1 MFLYIAWEIFC
12 WGTVLLLKSFHT
24 GRSFFL
30 LTGRHYSL
38 RELTHYFSMFK
49 EFPIKIFL
57 LKSKKLRQLRQSN
70 LPPLFARRRSA
81 SYWAKS
87 EMQLGY
93 RKKYETSFERN
104 PSVSSD
110 LHKSD
115 CYSLKSE
122 RKKFWQ
128 LLQKLICTEVVR
140 IFYVHFSGCS
150 NHFCAGH
157 CSDLCKIEK
166 ITLGFLSKLVSYFFL
181 YPGCISDF
189 AQ

>member
-1 MFLYIAWEIFC
+1 MGEAFLPIYTTHWKWVRPAWS
-12 WGTVLLLKSFHT
+12 TVLLLKSFHT

-38 RELTHYFSMFK
+38 CELTHYFSMFK

-57 LKSKKLRQLRQSN
+57 LKSQKWRQLRQSN

-122 RKKFWQ
+122 RKKI
-128 LLQKLICTEVVR
+128 LTTSTEADMYR
-140 IFYVHFSGCS
+140 SCQ
-150 NHFCAGH
+150 N
-157 CSDLCKIEK
+157 
-166 ITLGFLSKLVSYFFL
+166 FLRSLFRL
-181 YPGCISDF
+181 
-189 AQ
+189 

>member
-1 MFLYIAWEIFC
+1 MFELWSFLISHISNLFVTFSALTPSPSSNK
-12 WGTVLLLKSFHT
+12 GTVLLLKSFHIR
-24 GRSFFL
+24 RSFFL

-38 RELTHYFSMFK
+38 RELTRYFSMFK

-122 RKKFWQ
+122 CKKI
-128 LLQKLICTEVVR
+128 LTTSTEADMYR
-140 IFYVHFSGCS
+140 SCQ
-150 NHFCAGH
+150 N
-157 CSDLCKIEK
+157 
-166 ITLGFLSKLVSYFFL
+166 FLRSLFRL
-181 YPGCISDF
+181 
-189 AQ
+189 

>member
-1 MFLYIAWEIFC
+1 MSRYTSCFTSRC
-12 WGTVLLLKSFHT
+12 HVSNSHSSSTVLLLKSFHIR
-24 GRSFFL
+24 RSFFL
-30 LTGRHYSL
+30 LTGRHNSL
-38 RELTHYFSMFK
+38 CGLTRYYSMFK

-57 LKSKKLRQLRQSN
+57 LKSKKWRQLRQSN

-140 IFYVHFSGCS
+140 IFSFTFQAV
-150 NHFCAGH
+150 A
-157 CSDLCKIEK
+157 
-166 ITLGFLSKLVSYFFL
+166 ITFVQVT
-181 YPGCISDF
+181 
-189 AQ
+189 AQIDAK

>member
-1 MFLYIAWEIFC
+1 MNARSQIWFSGCSEVDTRSELLSTRDSSCPCCDTGKYIFAPCGIILLIQTFWNT
-12 WGTVLLLKSFHT
+12 WTTTVLLLKSFHI

-38 RELTHYFSMFK
+38 CKLTYYFSMFK

-57 LKSKKLRQLRQSN
+57 LKSQKWRQLRQSN

-87 EMQLGY
+87 EMQPGY

-104 PSVSSD
+104 PS
-110 LHKSD
+110 
-115 CYSLKSE
+115 
-122 RKKFWQ
+122 
-128 LLQKLICTEVVR
+128 
-140 IFYVHFSGCS
+140 
-150 NHFCAGH
+150 A
-157 CSDLCKIEK
+157 
-166 ITLGFLSKLVSYFFL
+166 
-181 YPGCISDF
+181 PF